1 MPAAQLPIIP
11 AHQRYLADGK
21 EPQGQHGHSG
31 IGIGQQVLAAAF
43 ESFSRSPA
51 VSPVGIPVDAELPL
65 TVKNTFID
73 VEEESPDS
81 IHSLHDR
88 GARTCTARMSPSKGF
103 FDEQPDQHEMQHSE
117 LTAVPPDSP
126 DKRMDMRLL
135 VPEDDHDGTGS
146 SPVSPSMPPPSES
159 APTFED
165 DGPAPPPQMSPSHF
179 GRQLLGLALQAP
191 EALSAPPSEGSKL
204 HGLFD
209 EEGLPACQPCAWFHK
224 KPSGC
229 INGAACKRCH
239 LCPEGEPKLRKKQKV
254 ARLRQQQA
262 EAASREAAQSESPS
276 ASKPADATRGPPS
289 PGGSAPLGVGA
300 VASQPSQPGAIP
312 GTGAGPC
319 TSGPPNS
326 GPGVMAVPQ
335 SPGVVAVPVGQLG
348 QGCGMPAPMYTV
360 PVAQYQLLAA
370 PGAAAVLMQVP
381 AVSQQGPAQQLQAP
395 QQIPAQ
401 QISAQQIPAQQ
412 ISAQQM
418 PAQQIPAQQ
427 IPAQQMPAQQMQ
439 QMQQIPVQQ
448 IPAQQLLGQQ
458 LPGQLPPQLPPQQPL
473 QLQPQLQATQP
484 APIQQFQPLQ
494 AVQQFPQL
502 SVQPVPMQLPQ
513 GMGQMLLPGNV
524 QQVGAPVTLP
534 VAAVAG
540 KLEAPPSP
548 QQSRQPSPRWADIT
562 DS

>member
-21 EPQGQHGHSG
+21 EPQGQHGHT
-31 IGIGQQVLAAAF
+31 GIGQQVLAAAF

-103 FDEQPDQHEMQHSE
+103 FDELPDQQEMQHSE

-165 DGPAPPPQMSPSHF
+165 DAAPPAPQMSPSHF

-191 EALSAPPSEGSKL
+191 EALSAPSEGSKL

-276 ASKPADATRGPPS
+276 ASRPDATRGPPS
-289 PGGSAPLGVGA
+289 PSPESSAPLGVGA
-300 VASQPSQPGAIP
+300 VASQPSPSQAGAIP
-312 GTGAGPC
+312 GTGAGPAGPC
-319 TSGPPNS
+319 ASGPSMPNN

-335 SPGVVAVPVGQLG
+335 SGVVAVPVGQLG
-348 QGCGMPAPMYTV
+348 QGCGMPSPMYTV

-381 AVSQQGPAQQLQAP
+381 AVSQQGPAQQLQP
-395 QQIPAQ
+395 P
-401 QISAQQIPAQQ
+401 QQIPAQQ

-418 PAQQIPAQQ
+418 PAG
-427 IPAQQMPAQQMQ
+427 QMPPQQMQ

-513 GMGQMLLPGNV
+513 GMGQQMLQPGNV
-524 QQVGAPVTLP
+524 QQVGVPVTLP
-534 VAAVAG
+534 VAG